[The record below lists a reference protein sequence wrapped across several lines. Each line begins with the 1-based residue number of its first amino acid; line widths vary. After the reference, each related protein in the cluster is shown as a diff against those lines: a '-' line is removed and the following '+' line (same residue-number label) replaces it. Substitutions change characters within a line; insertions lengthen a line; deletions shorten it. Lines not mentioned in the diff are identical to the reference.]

1 MSRLK
6 IQSEGPQLVRAPE
19 NDHQYRVK
27 RDRTI
32 FDRLIIWIAYLF
44 APLGFILTMIRF
56 ATTHYK
62 NERKSINFK
71 LMYHVCMGAFMELSA
86 LFAVMTYKGDFKW
99 FILLLILIVL
109 YVIFVLPARSFSWQ
123 STLAYG
129 RFEFLCK
136 SYLKLITVDNV
147 RHIGNIADKVKE
159 SEADVRR
166 DLRYLIDWG
175 LLAPDIVYYEGRVKL
190 LDTQPSNLG
199 HPDRAQPQPSLGS
212 QRRHTSGQQ
221 QTTWEQTPLRNKDT
235 PPQQLPKSIGC
246 AGCGAK
252 NRVLPGQDKIC
263 DYCGTTIPYS

>member
-1 MSRLK
+1 MSKLK
-6 IQSEGPQLVRAPE
+6 IQSEGPPLVRVPE
-19 NDHQYRVK
+19 NDHHYRVK

-44 APLGFILTMIRF
+44 APLGFLLTMIRF

-71 LMYHVCMGAFMELSA
+71 LLYHVFMGAFMELA
-86 LFAVMTYKGDFKW
+86 LLFVLMTYKGDFKW
-99 FILLLILIVL
+99 FILLIILVML
-109 YVIFVLPARSFSWQ
+109 YVIFVLPARNFSSQ
-123 STLAYG
+123 STLVYG

-136 SYLKLITVDNV
+136 SYLKLINVDNV
-147 RHIGNIADKVKE
+147 RHIGNIADTVKE

-175 LLAPDIVYYEGRVKL
+175 MLAPDIVYYEGRVKL
-190 LDTQPSNLG
+190 LGKQPSNLG
-199 HPDRAQPQPSLGS
+199 HPDQALPQSTLES
-212 QRRHTSGQQ
+212 QSRSTSEQQ
-221 QTTWEQTPLRNKDT
+221 ITWEQTSLRSKDKS
-235 PPQQLPKSIGC
+235 PRQLPKSIGC
-246 AGCGAK
+246 PSCGAK

>member
-6 IQSEGPQLVRAPE
+6 IQSEGPRLTRAPE
-19 NDHQYRVK
+19 NDLQYRVK

-32 FDRLIIWIAYLF
+32 FDRLIIVLAYLF
-44 APLGFILTMIRF
+44 APLGFLLTMIRF

-71 LMYHVCMGAFMELSA
+71 LLYHVCMGAFMELA
-86 LFAVMTYKGDFKW
+86 LLFALMTYKGDFKW
-99 FILLLILIVL
+99 FILLIILVVL

-123 STLAYG
+123 ATLVHG

-136 SYLKLITVDNV
+136 SYLKLITIDNV

-190 LDTQPSNLG
+190 LDKQPSHLG
-199 HPDRAQPQPSLGS
+199 EPDRAHSLRTS
-212 QRRHTSGQQ
+212 QSRQLSGQQ
-221 QTTWEQTPLRNKDT
+221 TSGWQSSLKTSAKS
-235 PPQQLPKSIGC
+235 PPQLPKSIGC
-246 AGCGAK
+246 PSCGAK
-252 NRVLPGQDKIC
+252 NRVLPGQDKTC
-263 DYCGTTIPYS
+263 EYCRTTIPYR

>member
-71 LMYHVCMGAFMELSA
+71 LMYHVCMGAFMELAA

-99 FILLLILIVL
+99 FILLIILLVL

-123 STLAYG
+123 STLVYG

-136 SYLKLITVDNV
+136 SYLKLITVDDV

-166 DLRYLIDWG
+166 DLQYLIDWG

-190 LDTQPSNLG
+190 LDKQPSNLG
-199 HPDRAQPQPSLGS
+199 YLDRTQRSLGS
-212 QRRHTSGQQ
+212 QSRRPSGQ
-221 QTTWEQTPLRNKDT
+221 QTTWEKTPLRSKHR
-235 PPQQLPKSIGC
+235 PPTQLPKSIGC
-246 AGCGAK
+246 TGCGAK